1 MRKYH
6 VFAAALACGV
16 IAAGAAQA
24 ADTATTVI
32 TLSGTAPNTCNIPS
46 APTAPSSSNM
56 TLAGGGTAAAN
67 SVTVTDI
74 FNATTGSLTG
84 GNITLRYANVVCNY
98 NATIGLRTTNGNLT
112 AAAGTIVGGTFL
124 NDIDYTASATWG
136 AAPVAT
142 LNATGTAGATVN
154 QAAGGANVADLDL
167 TITVAPSATPVVG
180 GTYSDTLTLQVG
192 AAL

>member
-1 MRKYH
+1 MRKYSK
-6 VFAAALACGV
+6 FAAAITCGLV
-16 IAAGAAQA
+16 IAGAAQA

-32 TLSGTAPNTCNIPS
+32 TLSGVAPSTCNIPT
-46 APTAPSSSNM
+46 APTAPSATNM
-56 TLAGGGTAAAN
+56 TLSGGGTAAAN
-67 SVTVTDI
+67 TVDVSSI
-74 FNATTGSLTG
+74 FNTTTGALTG
-84 GNITLRYANVVCNY
+84 GNITLRFGNVVCNY

-124 NDIDYTASATWG
+124 NDIDYSATATWG

-142 LNATGTAGATVN
+142 LNATGTPATTVN

-167 TITVAPSATPVVG
+167 TITVAPSATPVIG

>member
-6 VFAAALACGV
+6 VFAAAFVCGF
-16 IAAGAAQA
+16 IAAGAAYA

-32 TLSGTAPNTCNIPS
+32 TLSGTAPNTCNIPT
-46 APTAPSSSNM
+46 APTAPAASNM
-56 TLAGGGTAAAN
+56 SLNGGGTVAAN
-67 SVTVTDI
+67 TVNVTNI
-74 FNATTGSLTG
+74 FNTTTGALTG
-84 GNITLRYANVVCNY
+84 GNITLRFGNVVCNY

-124 NDIDYTASATWG
+124 NDIDYTATATWG

-167 TITVAPSATPVVG
+167 VITVGASATPVVG

>member
-6 VFAAALACGV
+6 VFAAALACGFF
-16 IAAGAAQA
+16 AAGAVHA

-32 TLSGTAPNTCNIPS
+32 TLSGTAPSTCNIP
-46 APTAPSSSNM
+46 TAPSAPSASNM
-56 TLAGGGTAAAN
+56 TLNGGGTAAAN
-67 SVTVTDI
+67 TVNVTSI
-74 FNATTGSLTG
+74 FDATTGALSG
-84 GNITLRYANVVCNY
+84 GNITLRFGNVVCNY

-112 AAAGTIVGGTFL
+112 AAAGTVVSGTFL

-142 LNATGTAGATVN
+142 LNATGTAGTTTNV
-154 QAAGGANVADLDL
+154 AAGGANVADLDL
-167 TITVAPSATPVVG
+167 TITVAPSATPVIG

>member
-6 VFAAALACGV
+6 VFATAFACGFLV
-16 IAAGAAQA
+16 AGAVLA
-24 ADTATTVI
+24 ADTSTTVV
-32 TLSGTAPNTCNIPS
+32 TLSGTAPSTCNIP
-46 APTAPSSSNM
+46 TAPSAPSASNM

-67 SVTVTDI
+67 TVNVSSI
-74 FNATTGSLTG
+74 FDATTGALTG
-84 GNITLRYANVVCNY
+84 GNITLRFGNVICNY
-98 NATIGLRTTNGNLT
+98 NATVGLRTLNGNLT

-124 NDIDYTASATWG
+124 NDIDYTAQATWG

-142 LNATGTAGATVN
+142 LNATGTAGATTNVVS
-154 QAAGGANVADLDL
+154 GGANVADLDL
-167 TITVAPSATPVVG
+167 TITVAPSATPVIG